1 MSEEDEGWA
10 CDVKGETYSAIKFAL
25 WQTAVKCYSKAYDKD
40 VVTRATR
47 RWN

>member
-25 WQTAVKCYSKAYDKD
+25 WQTLQ
-40 VVTRATR
+40 
-47 RWN
+47 